1 MSLRVGI
8 DVDGV
13 LADFKTAFHET
24 SRACLGRR
32 VETLLD
38 PKSAQAL
45 GQDDVK
51 RVWEVVAR
59 TPNWWMTL
67 KPYEPEQIARLYSLT
82 RAAGWEVFFL
92 TNRPGSAGD
101 SVQFQTQSWI
111 EGHGF
116 YMPAVLTIPGSRGE
130 VANGLRLNLV
140 IDDLLLNCIEVVSA
154 STAKALLLLRRGD
167 AGLEKHALERGI
179 GVVPRLEEAI
189 EIVQRLHALLPTRTG
204 RLLRLADWFA
214 PQPAVGAGPA
224 AEPLPDNPRVTRP
237 LPPAGD
243 Q

>member
-1 MSLRVGI
+1 MSLRIGI

-13 LADFKTAFHET
+13 LADFRTAFRET
-24 SRACLGRR
+24 ARASLGRH
-32 VETLLD
+32 VETLQD
-38 PKSAQAL
+38 PKSTQAL
-45 GQDDVK
+45 AQDEVK
-51 RVWEVVAR
+51 RVWDAVAR
-59 TPNWWMTL
+59 TPNWWLTL
-67 KPYEPEQIARLYSLT
+67 KPYEPDQIARLYSLT

-111 EGHGF
+111 ERHGF

-154 STAKALLLLRRGD
+154 SKAKALLLLRSGD
-167 AGLEKHALERGI
+167 KAVETHALERGI
-179 GVVPRLEEAI
+179 GVVPTLEDAI
-189 EIVQRLHALLPTRTG
+189 EIIQRLHALLPGRSG

-214 PQPAVGAGPA
+214 PRPA
-224 AEPLPDNPRVTRP
+224 ADPLPHNPRVSRP
-237 LPPAGD
+237 LPPLED
-243 Q
+243 R